1 MRIAYFHALK
11 KIKMELHTKIIL
23 DNWYSTVAN
32 TDKLLNSLTDEQLQ
46 ADIAPGRNSGTYL
59 LGHLTAVHDRM
70 LPLLGFE
77 QQAYPH
83 LNDVFLTSPDKSGKE
98 FPSVSELRSYWTAT
112 NKRLDKHFKSLQP
125 ADWLQRH
132 TSVSEAD
139 FAKEPHRNRLNV
151 VLGRTT
157 HLSNH
162 LGQLLLLQKK

>member
-1 MRIAYFHALK
+1 MDLCT
-11 KIKMELHTKIIL
+11 KMIL

-59 LGHLTAVHDRM
+59 LGHLAAVNDRM

-77 QQAYPH
+77 EASYPH
-83 LNDVFLTSPDKSGKE
+83 LTDIFLTSPDKSGKE
-98 FPSVSELRSYWTAT
+98 MPSVAELRKIWADTT
-112 NKRLDKHFKSLQP
+112 TKLDKHFKALQP
-125 ADWLQRH
+125 AEWLQKH
-132 TSVSEAD
+132 TSVSEED
-139 FAKEPHRNRLNV
+139 FAKEPHRNKLNV

-162 LGQLLLLQKK
+162 LGQMLLLKK